1 MTAPPDDIASIINSA
16 PEVVLPPAHEPGGA
30 PAYPPSGPPMD
41 PPTSED
47 IFEACAR
54 FEQNDTG
61 NGRRLLTHFGADI
74 VHVRDIGWH
83 VWVATHW
90 ALEGGQE
97 AVEICAQKTAALMA
111 KEAGYL
117 APSKAEEEVMRQAQ
131 GLAGREGGLS
141 DAEKKLIL
149 AAKQAEENL
158 AQRQNKRRAW
168 SISCGNRSRTVAM
181 ISQALPHRTLAPDDM
196 NREGRYF
203 NVLNGTLWFRRRVRR
218 VRDDECPDPDI
229 ERFID
234 IVEVDVQM
242 IAHNREHM
250 ITHLAPV
257 AYDPAAIC
265 AQFLA
270 FLERFQPNA
279 RTRRFLQVAAGR
291 ALLGGASTQVLI
303 FLFGEGANGKSVFME
318 TLTRV
323 IGTYAGR
330 LRPESITG
338 AMEQSGDKASP
349 DFARLAGARFV
360 AIAELPRGAPLR
372 EGLIKT
378 MTGGEPMPVRHLNK
392 GFFDLVPQFIPFMS
406 GNQMPEVSGLDRGI
420 WRRLK
425 FVPWTVTIPPTEQ
438 KPLPE
443 VVAGFMAEAP
453 GILNWMI
460 EGARIFLTEGLIEP
474 PDVLEL
480 GEEHRGDS
488 DPVGQFVKACVEHR
502 PGNKVQARTAYKAF
516 EAWCAANSVRAWKEK
531 SFSSAFK
538 LKGFKREDGR
548 VRYWLDITLAGVPD
562 NPDHLPR
569 NPYGSL

>member
-1 MTAPPDDIASIINSA
+1 MTPPDDIASIINAA
-16 PEVVLPPAHEPGGA
+16 PEVVLPAANDSGGA
-30 PAYPPSGPPMD
+30 PPDDPRAGP
-41 PPTSED
+41 D
-47 IFEACAR
+47 IFETCAR

-61 NGRRLLTHFGADI
+61 NGKRLLAHFGADI
-74 VHVRDIGWH
+74 LHVRDIGWH
-83 VWVATHW
+83 VWGGTRW
-90 ALEGGQE
+90 ELEGGQE
-97 AVEICAQKTAALMA
+97 GVEICAQKTAVLIAR
-111 KEAGYL
+111 EADYL
-117 APSKAEEEVMRQAQ
+117 APSKADEEVMRQAQ
-131 GLAGREGGLS
+131 GLAGRGYELS

-149 AAKQAEENL
+149 AAEKSEEKL
-158 AQRQNKRRAW
+158 ARRQDKRRGWAV
-168 SISCGNRSRTVAM
+168 SCGNRSRTVAM
-181 ISQALPHRTLAPDDM
+181 ISQALPHRSVAPAEM
-196 NREGRYF
+196 NREGFHF
-203 NVLNGTLWFRRRVRR
+203 NVQNGTLWFRRSVRR
-218 VRDDECPDPDI
+218 VRDDGCPDPEI

-234 IVEVDVQM
+234 TVEVEVQM
-242 IAHNREHM
+242 IAHDRDHM

-265 AQFLA
+265 ARFLA
-270 FLERFQPNA
+270 FIERFQPNA
-279 RTRRFLQVAAGR
+279 RTRRFLQVSAGR

-318 TLTRV
+318 TLTRLL
-323 IGTYAGR
+323 GSYAGR

-338 AMEQSGDKASP
+338 AMEQSGDKAAP

-360 AIAELPRGAPLR
+360 AISELPRGAPLR

-443 VVAGFMAEAP
+443 VVAGFMEEAP

-460 EGARIFLTEGLIEP
+460 EGAHIFLTEGLIEP

-488 DPVGQFVKACVEHR
+488 DPVGQFVKACVEHQ

-548 VRYWLDITLAGVPD
+548 VRYWLDIALAGVPE
-562 NPDHLPR
+562 NPDHAPR
-569 NPYGSL
+569 NPYGNV

>member
-1 MTAPPDDIASIINSA
+1 MTAPPDDIASIINAA
-16 PEVVLPPAHEPGGA
+16 PEVVLPAANDSGGA
-30 PAYPPSGPPMD
+30 PPGD
-41 PPTSED
+41 PPAAPD
-47 IFEACAR
+47 VFETCAR
-54 FEQNDTG
+54 FQQNDTG
-61 NGRRLLTHFGADI
+61 NGKRLLAHFGADI
-74 VHVRDIGWH
+74 LHVRDVGWH
-83 VWVATHW
+83 VWGGTHW

-97 AVEICAQKTAALMA
+97 AVEICAQKTAVLMA
-111 KEAGYL
+111 REAGYL
-117 APSKAEEEVMRQAQ
+117 APSKADEEVMRQAQ
-131 GLAGREGGLS
+131 GLAGRGDELS

-149 AAKQAEENL
+149 AAQKAEEKL
-158 AQRQNKRRAW
+158 ARRQDKRRAW

-181 ISQALPHRTLAPDDM
+181 ISQALPHRTVAPDEM

-203 NVLNGTLWFRRRVRR
+203 NVQNGTLWFRRRVRR
-218 VRDDECPDPDI
+218 VRDDECPDPEI

-234 IVEVDVQM
+234 VVEVEVQM
-242 IAHNREHM
+242 IAHDRYHL

-257 AYDPAAIC
+257 AYDPAALC
-265 AQFLA
+265 PQFLA
-270 FLERFQPNA
+270 FLERFQPNT

-318 TLTRV
+318 TLTRLF
-323 IGTYAGR
+323 GTYAGR

-438 KPLPE
+438 KALPE

-502 PGNKVQARTAYKAF
+502 PGSKVQARTAYKAF

-548 VRYWLDITLAGVPD
+548 VRYWLDIALAGVPD
-562 NPDHLPR
+562 NPDHPPR

>member
-1 MTAPPDDIASIINSA
+1 MRPADDIAAIIDSA
-16 PEVVLPPAHEPGGA
+16 PEVADEAAQGDGGKA
-30 PAYPPSGPPMD
+30 SGTD
-41 PPTSED
+41 D
-47 IFEACAR
+47 KIIEACAR

-61 NGRRLLTHFGADI
+61 NGKRLLAHFGGDI
-74 VHVRDIGWH
+74 LHVRDVGWH
-83 VWVATHW
+83 AWTGTHW
-90 ALEGGQE
+90 NLEGGQE
-97 AVEICAQKTAALMA
+97 QVEICAQKTAVLIAR
-111 KEAGYL
+111 EAAFL
-117 APSKAEEEVMRQAQ
+117 RPSKNDDEVLRQAQ
-131 GLAGREGGLS
+131 GLAGRGDDLS
-141 DAEKKLIL
+141 AAEKKLLI
-149 AAKQAEENL
+149 AAQKAEEKL
-158 AQRQNKRRAW
+158 ARRQDKRRAW
-168 SISCGNRSRTVAM
+168 AISCGNRSRTVAM
-181 ISQALPHRTLAPDDM
+181 ISQALPHRTAAPDAM
-196 NREGRYF
+196 NSDG
-203 NVLNGTLWFRRRVRR
+203 NQLNLLNGTLLFSRRTSR
-218 VRDDECPDPDI
+218 VRDDECPDPES
-229 ERFID
+229 ERFIER
-234 IVEVDVQM
+234 VEIGVSLV
-242 IAHNREHM
+242 AHRREHL

-257 AYDPAAIC
+257 AYDPAATC
-265 AQFLA
+265 PRFAA
-270 FLERFQPNA
+270 FLERFQPGP

-323 IGTYAGR
+323 LGTYAGR

-438 KPLPE
+438 RPLPE
-443 VVAGFMAEAP
+443 VVAGFMEEAS

-460 EGARIFLTEGLIEP
+460 EGARIFMSEGLIEP

-488 DPVGQFVKACVEHR
+488 DPVGQFVKACVDHR
-502 PGNKVQARTAYKAF
+502 LGNKVQARTVYKAF
-516 EAWCAANSVRAWKEK
+516 EAWCSANSVRAWKEK

-548 VRYWLDITLAGVPD
+548 LRHWLDIILDGVPD
-562 NPDHLPR
+562 NPDVSPR
-569 NPYGSL
+569 NPYGSY

>member
-1 MTAPPDDIASIINSA
+1 MTAPPDDIASIINAA
-16 PEVVLPPAHEPGGA
+16 PEVVLPAANDSGGA
-30 PAYPPSGPPMD
+30 PPGD
-41 PPTSED
+41 PPAAPD
-47 IFEACAR
+47 VFETYAR

-61 NGRRLLTHFGADI
+61 NGKRLLAHFGADI
-74 VHVRDIGWH
+74 LHVRDVGWH
-83 VWVATHW
+83 VWGGTHW

-97 AVEICAQKTAALMA
+97 AVEICAQKTAVLMA
-111 KEAGYL
+111 REAGYL
-117 APSKAEEEVMRQAQ
+117 APSKADEEVMRQAQ
-131 GLAGREGGLS
+131 GLAGRGDELS

-149 AAKQAEENL
+149 AAQKAEEKL
-158 AQRQNKRRAW
+158 ARRQDKRRAW

-181 ISQALPHRTLAPDDM
+181 ISQALPHRTVAPDEM

-203 NVLNGTLWFRRRVRR
+203 NVQNGTLWFRRRVRR
-218 VRDDECPDPDI
+218 VRDDECPDPEI

-234 IVEVDVQM
+234 VVEVEVQM
-242 IAHNREHM
+242 IAHDRDHL

-257 AYDPAAIC
+257 AYDPAALC
-265 AQFLA
+265 PQFLA
-270 FLERFQPNA
+270 FLERFQPNT

-318 TLTRV
+318 TLTRLL
-323 IGTYAGR
+323 GTYAGR

-548 VRYWLDITLAGVPD
+548 VRYWLDIALAGVPD
-562 NPDHLPR
+562 NPDHPPR

>member
-1 MTAPPDDIASIINSA
+1 MTAPPDDIASIINAA
-16 PEVVLPPAHEPGGA
+16 PEVVLPAANDSGGA
-30 PAYPPSGPPMD
+30 PPGD
-41 PPTSED
+41 PPAAPD
-47 IFEACAR
+47 VFETCAR
-54 FEQNDTG
+54 FEQNDTC
-61 NGRRLLTHFGADI
+61 NGKRLLAHFGADI
-74 VHVRDIGWH
+74 LHVRDVGWH
-83 VWVATHW
+83 VWGGTHW

-97 AVEICAQKTAALMA
+97 AVEICAQKTAVLMA
-111 KEAGYL
+111 REAGYL
-117 APSKAEEEVMRQAQ
+117 APSKADEEVMRQAQ
-131 GLAGREGGLS
+131 GLAGRGDELS

-149 AAKQAEENL
+149 AAQKAEEKL
-158 AQRQNKRRAW
+158 ARRQDKRRAW

-181 ISQALPHRTLAPDDM
+181 ISQALPHRTVAPDEM

-203 NVLNGTLWFRRRVRR
+203 NVQNGTLWFRRRVRR
-218 VRDDECPDPDI
+218 VRDDECPDPEI

-234 IVEVDVQM
+234 VVEVEVQM
-242 IAHNREHM
+242 IAHDRDHL

-257 AYDPAAIC
+257 AYDPAALC
-265 AQFLA
+265 PQFLA
-270 FLERFQPNA
+270 FLERFQPNT

-318 TLTRV
+318 TLTRLL
-323 IGTYAGR
+323 GTYAGR

-438 KPLPE
+438 KALPE

-488 DPVGQFVKACVEHR
+488 DPVGQFVKACVERR

-516 EAWCAANSVRAWKEK
+516 EAWCVANSVRAWKEK

-548 VRYWLDITLAGVPD
+548 VRYWLDIALAGVPD
-562 NPDHLPR
+562 NPDHPPR

>member
-1 MTAPPDDIASIINSA
+1 MTTPSDDIAAIINAA
-16 PEVVLPPAHEPGGA
+16 PEVELPPAA
-30 PAYPPSGPPMD
+30 ND
-41 PPTSED
+41 QVPTSEGGGGESASEQGD
-47 IFEACAR
+47 AIFQECAR

-61 NGRRLLTHFGADI
+61 NGKRLLAHFGRDI
-74 VHVRDIGWH
+74 LHVRDIGWH
-83 VWVATHW
+83 FFGGTHW
-90 ALEGGQE
+90 CLEGGQE
-97 AVEICAQKTAALMA
+97 RVEICAQKTAALIA
-111 KEAGYL
+111 KEVRYL
-117 APSKAEEEVMRQAQ
+117 EPSKAEAEAMRQAEH
-131 GLAGREGGLS
+131 LAGRSDDLS
-141 DAEKKLIL
+141 EDDKKIAL
-149 AAKQAEENL
+149 AAKL
-158 AQRQNKRRAW
+158 AGASYDNRRGKRRAW
-168 SISCGNRSRTVAM
+168 SVSCGNRSRTIAM
-181 ISQALPHRTLAPDDM
+181 ISQALPHRTIAPDDM
-196 NREGRYF
+196 NREKHYF
-203 NVLNGTLWFRRRVRR
+203 NVQNGTLCFRRRVMQ
-218 VRDDECPDPDI
+218 VRDDECPDPDT
-229 ERFID
+229 ERFI
-234 IVEVDVQM
+234 ERVDVSVDL
-242 IAHNREHM
+242 IEHNRDHL

-257 AYDPAAIC
+257 AYDPAAT
-265 AQFLA
+265 ALRFMAFLA
-270 FLERFQPNA
+270 RFQPND
-279 RTRRFLQVAAGR
+279 RTRLFLQVAAGR
-291 ALLGGASTQVLI
+291 ALLGGASTQVLV

-323 IGTYAGR
+323 VGTYAGR

-360 AIAELPRGAPLR
+360 AIAELPRGVPLR

-460 EGARIFLTEGLIEP
+460 EGAKIFLTEGLVEP

-488 DPVGQFVKACVEHR
+488 DPVGQFVKACVAHS
-502 PGNKVQARTAYKAF
+502 PGSKVQARTIYKAF

-531 SFSSAFK
+531 SFSTAFK
-538 LKGFKREDGR
+538 TKGFKREDGR
-548 VRYWLDITLAGVPD
+548 LRHWLDVSLDGVPD
-562 NPDHLPR
+562 NPDCHPR
-569 NPYGSL
+569 NPYGSF

>member
-1 MTAPPDDIASIINSA
+1 MTAPPDDIASIINAA
-16 PEVVLPPAHEPGGA
+16 PEVVLPAANDSGGA
-30 PAYPPSGPPMD
+30 PPGD
-41 PPTSED
+41 PPAAPD
-47 IFEACAR
+47 IFETCAR

-61 NGRRLLTHFGADI
+61 NGKRLLAHFGADI
-74 VHVRDIGWH
+74 LHVRDIGWH
-83 VWVATHW
+83 SWAGTHW

-97 AVEICAQKTAALMA
+97 AVEICAQKTAVLMA
-111 KEAGYL
+111 KETPFL
-117 APSKAEEEVMRQAQ
+117 NHS
-131 GLAGREGGLS
+131 
-141 DAEKKLIL
+141 
-149 AAKQAEENL
+149 QAEEAAIAAAKPYEGKDKDDLDEDAKAIVAAAKAATIAL
-158 AQRQNKRRAW
+158 AARGGKRRGW
-168 SISCGNRSRTVAM
+168 SVSCGNRSRTVAM
-181 ISQALPHRTLAPDDM
+181 ISQALPHRTVAPDEM

-203 NVLNGTLWFRRRVRR
+203 NVQNGTLWFRRRVRR
-218 VRDDECPDPDI
+218 VQDDECPDPEI

-234 IVEVDVQM
+234 IVEVEVQM
-242 IAHNREHM
+242 IAHERCHM

-279 RTRRFLQVAAGR
+279 RTRRFLQVSAGR

-318 TLTRV
+318 TLTRLL
-323 IGTYAGR
+323 GTYAGR

>member
-1 MTAPPDDIASIINSA
+1 MTAPPDDIASIINAA
-16 PEVVLPPAHEPGGA
+16 PEVVLPAANDSGGA
-30 PAYPPSGPPMD
+30 PPGD
-41 PPTSED
+41 PPAAPD
-47 IFEACAR
+47 VFETCAR

-61 NGRRLLTHFGADI
+61 NGKRLLAHFGADI
-74 VHVRDIGWH
+74 LHVRDVGWH
-83 VWVATHW
+83 VWGGTHW
-90 ALEGGQE
+90 ALESGQE
-97 AVEICAQKTAALMA
+97 AVEICAQKTAVLMA
-111 KEAGYL
+111 REAGYL
-117 APSKAEEEVMRQAQ
+117 APSKADEEVMRQAQ
-131 GLAGREGGLS
+131 GLAGRGDELS

-149 AAKQAEENL
+149 AAQKAEEKL
-158 AQRQNKRRAW
+158 ARRQDKRRAW

-181 ISQALPHRTLAPDDM
+181 ISQALPHRTVAPDEM

-203 NVLNGTLWFRRRVRR
+203 NVQNGTLWFRRRVRR
-218 VRDDECPDPDI
+218 VRDDECPDPEI

-234 IVEVDVQM
+234 VVEVEVQM
-242 IAHNREHM
+242 IAHDRDHL

-257 AYDPAAIC
+257 AYDPAALC
-265 AQFLA
+265 PQFLA
-270 FLERFQPNA
+270 FLERFQPNT

-318 TLTRV
+318 TLTRLL
-323 IGTYAGR
+323 GTYAGR

-438 KPLPE
+438 KALPE

-488 DPVGQFVKACVEHR
+488 DPVGQFVKACVERR

-548 VRYWLDITLAGVPD
+548 VRYWLDIALAGVPD
-562 NPDHLPR
+562 NPDHPPR

>member
-1 MTAPPDDIASIINSA
+1 MPPDDIASIINSA
-16 PEVVLPPAHEPGGA
+16 AEVVLPAANDSGGA
-30 PAYPPSGPPMD
+30 PPGD
-41 PPTSED
+41 PPAAPD
-47 IFEACAR
+47 VFEACAR

-61 NGRRLLTHFGADI
+61 NGKRLLAHFGADI
-74 VHVRDIGWH
+74 LHVRDIGWH
-83 VWVATHW
+83 SWAGTHW

-97 AVEICAQKTAALMA
+97 AVEICAQKTAVLMA
-111 KEAGYL
+111 REAGYL
-117 APSKAEEEVMRQAQ
+117 APSKADEEVMRQAQ
-131 GLAGREGGLS
+131 GLAGRGDALS
-141 DAEKKLIL
+141 DAEKELIL
-149 AAKQAEENL
+149 AAKIAEEKL
-158 AQRQNKRRAW
+158 ARRQDKRRGW
-168 SISCGNRSRTVAM
+168 SVSCGNRSRTVAM
-181 ISQALPHRTLAPDDM
+181 ISQAMPHRTVAPDEM

-203 NVLNGTLWFRRRVRR
+203 NVQNGTLWFRRRVAR
-218 VRDDECPDPDI
+218 VRDDECPDPEI

-242 IAHNREHM
+242 IAHDRDHM

-279 RTRRFLQVAAGR
+279 RTRRFLQVAAAR

-318 TLTRV
+318 TLTRLL
-323 IGTYAGR
+323 GTYAGR

-425 FVPWTVTIPPTEQ
+425 FVPWTVSIPPTEQ

>member
-1 MTAPPDDIASIINSA
+1 MTAPPDDIASIINAA
-16 PEVVLPPAHEPGGA
+16 PEVVLPAANDSGGA
-30 PAYPPSGPPMD
+30 PPGD
-41 PPTSED
+41 PPAAPD
-47 IFEACAR
+47 VFETCAR

-61 NGRRLLTHFGADI
+61 NGKRLLAHFGADI
-74 VHVRDIGWH
+74 LHVRDVGWH
-83 VWVATHW
+83 VWGGTHW

-97 AVEICAQKTAALMA
+97 AVEICAQKTAVLMA
-111 KEAGYL
+111 REAGYL
-117 APSKAEEEVMRQAQ
+117 APSKADEEVMRQAQ
-131 GLAGREGGLS
+131 GLAGRGDELS

-149 AAKQAEENL
+149 AAQKAEEKL
-158 AQRQNKRRAW
+158 ARRQDKRRAW

-181 ISQALPHRTLAPDDM
+181 ISQALPHRTVAPDEM

-203 NVLNGTLWFRRRVRR
+203 NVQNGTLWFRRRVRR
-218 VRDDECPDPDI
+218 VRDDECPDPEI

-234 IVEVDVQM
+234 VVEVEVQM
-242 IAHNREHM
+242 IAHDRDHL

-257 AYDPAAIC
+257 AYDPAALC
-265 AQFLA
+265 PQFLA
-270 FLERFQPNA
+270 FLERFQPNT

-318 TLTRV
+318 TLTRLL
-323 IGTYAGR
+323 GTYAGR

-438 KPLPE
+438 KALPE

-488 DPVGQFVKACVEHR
+488 DPVGQFVKACVERR

-548 VRYWLDITLAGVPD
+548 VRYWLDIALAGVPD
-562 NPDHLPR
+562 NPDHPPR

>member
-1 MTAPPDDIASIINSA
+1 MTAPPDDIASIINAA
-16 PEVVLPPAHEPGGA
+16 PEVVLPAANDSGGA
-30 PAYPPSGPPMD
+30 PPGD
-41 PPTSED
+41 PPAAPD
-47 IFEACAR
+47 VFETCAR
-54 FEQNDTG
+54 LEQNDTG
-61 NGRRLLTHFGADI
+61 NGKRLLAHFGADI
-74 VHVRDIGWH
+74 LHVRDVGWH
-83 VWVATHW
+83 VWGGTHW

-97 AVEICAQKTAALMA
+97 AVEICAQKTAVLMA
-111 KEAGYL
+111 REAGYL
-117 APSKAEEEVMRQAQ
+117 APSKADEEVMRQAQ
-131 GLAGREGGLS
+131 GLAGRGDELS

-149 AAKQAEENL
+149 AAQKAEEKL
-158 AQRQNKRRAW
+158 ARRQDKRRAW

-181 ISQALPHRTLAPDDM
+181 ISQALPHRTVAPDEM

-203 NVLNGTLWFRRRVRR
+203 NVQNGTLWFRRRVRR
-218 VRDDECPDPDI
+218 VRDDECPDPEI

-234 IVEVDVQM
+234 VVEVEVQM
-242 IAHNREHM
+242 IAHDRDHL
-250 ITHLAPV
+250 IAHLAPV
-257 AYDPAAIC
+257 AYDPAALC
-265 AQFLA
+265 PQFLA
-270 FLERFQPNA
+270 FLERFQPNT

-318 TLTRV
+318 TLTRLL
-323 IGTYAGR
+323 GTYAGR

-438 KPLPE
+438 KALPE

-488 DPVGQFVKACVEHR
+488 DPVGQFVKACVECR

-548 VRYWLDITLAGVPD
+548 VRYWLDIALAGVPD
-562 NPDHLPR
+562 NPDHPPR

>member
-1 MTAPPDDIASIINSA
+1 MTAPPDDIASIINAA
-16 PEVVLPPAHEPGGA
+16 PEVVLPAANDSGGA
-30 PAYPPSGPPMD
+30 PPGD
-41 PPTSED
+41 PPAAPD
-47 IFEACAR
+47 VFETCAR
-54 FEQNDTG
+54 FQQNDTG
-61 NGRRLLTHFGADI
+61 NGKRLLAHFGADI
-74 VHVRDIGWH
+74 LHVRDVGWH
-83 VWVATHW
+83 VWGGTHW

-97 AVEICAQKTAALMA
+97 AVEICAQKTAVLMA
-111 KEAGYL
+111 REAGYL
-117 APSKAEEEVMRQAQ
+117 APSKADEEVMRQAQ
-131 GLAGREGGLS
+131 GLAGRGDELS

-149 AAKQAEENL
+149 AAQKAEEKL
-158 AQRQNKRRAW
+158 ARRQDKRRAW

-181 ISQALPHRTLAPDDM
+181 ISQALPHRTVAPDEM

-203 NVLNGTLWFRRRVRR
+203 NVQNGTLWFRRRVRR
-218 VRDDECPDPDI
+218 VRDDECPDPEI

-234 IVEVDVQM
+234 VVEVEVQM
-242 IAHNREHM
+242 IAHDRYHL

-257 AYDPAAIC
+257 AYDPAALC
-265 AQFLA
+265 PQFLA
-270 FLERFQPNA
+270 FLERFQPNT

-318 TLTRV
+318 TLTRLF
-323 IGTYAGR
+323 GTYAGR

-438 KPLPE
+438 KALPE

-502 PGNKVQARTAYKAF
+502 PGSKVQARTAYKAF

-531 SFSSAFK
+531 SFSTAFK

-548 VRYWLDITLAGVPD
+548 VRHWLDIALSGVPD
-562 NPDHLPR
+562 NPDSQPR